1 MLQSR
6 AAWQEEEIPEELQLG
21 LGHASPILCIAFADQ
36 QVCRDQLVRESQ
48 KELQQNPITSIS
60 GRRMN
65 GQAS

>member
-21 LGHASPILCIAFADQ
+21 LGYASPILCIAFADQ

-48 KELQQNPITSIS
+48 
-60 GRRMN
+60 
-65 GQAS
+65 